1 MKLFYLLLTVAL
13 PFMKHWLGLLY
24 LAFGG
29 LLYGQDSPLVDNSYL
44 EDQFYFGLTYN
55 ALLEKPDAIN
65 QQNLSYG
72 IQTGF
77 IKDIPLNSSRTF
89 SLGLGIG
96 YATNSYYSN
105 LLALDETTGISYEDS
120 LEGIEGV
127 KRNKL
132 ETHTL
137 EFPIEL
143 RWRNSTPT
151 EFKFWRFY
159 PGIKLGY
166 VFSGRSKLVTDADK
180 ISFSNDDLRTFQYGA
195 MINFGYNTF
204 NLHLYYGLN
213 TLFND
218 DVALSDGNSLTMKPL
233 RLGIIF
239 YIL

>member
-13 PFMKHWLGLLY
+13 PLMKRCLGLLC
-24 LAFGG
+24 LTFGA
-29 LLYGQDSPLVDNSYL
+29 LLYGQESTLEDSSYL

-55 ALLEKPDAIN
+55 ALLEKPDAVN

-77 IKDIPLNSSRTF
+77 IKDIPLNSARTF
-89 SLGLGIG
+89 ALGLGVG

-105 LLALDETTGISYEDS
+105 LLASEDNNGVSYVDS
-120 LEGIEGV
+120 LEDIENV
-127 KRNKL
+127 KRNKI

-143 RWRNSTPT
+143 RWRNSNPT
-151 EFKFWRFY
+151 EYKFWRFY

-166 VFSGRSKLVTDADK
+166 VFSGRSKLVTESDK
-180 ISFSNDDLRTFQYGA
+180 IAFTNDDLRSFQYGA

-213 TLFND
+213 ALFND
-218 DVALSDGNSLTMKPL
+218 GVTLDNGDTLTIKPL

>member
-1 MKLFYLLLTVAL
+1 MKLFYLLLTIPL
-13 PFMKHWLGLLY
+13 RIMKPWLGLLC
-24 LAFGG
+24 LTFCS
-29 LLYGQDSPLVDNSYL
+29 LIYGQEPALEDSAYL

-55 ALLEKPDAIN
+55 ALLEKPDAIK

-89 SLGLGIG
+89 ALGLGVG

-105 LLALDETTGISYEDS
+105 LLVSNENTGIRYEDS
-120 LEGIEGV
+120 LAEIEGV

-132 ETHTL
+132 ETHTV
-137 EFPIEL
+137 EFPIEF

-166 VFSGRSKLVTDADK
+166 VFSGRSKLVTQDEK
-180 ISFSNDDLRTFQYGA
+180 VSFSNDDLRSFQYGA
-195 MINFGYNTF
+195 MLNFGYNTF
-204 NLHLYYGLN
+204 NLHLYYSLN
-213 TLFND
+213 PLFND
-218 DVALSDGNSLTMKPL
+218 DVTLSDGNTLTMKPL

>member
-1 MKLFYLLLTVAL
+1 MKRC
-13 PFMKHWLGLLY
+13 LGLLC
-24 LAFGG
+24 LTFGA
-29 LLYGQDSPLVDNSYL
+29 LLYGQESTLEDNSYL

-55 ALLEKPDAIN
+55 ALLEKPDAVN

-77 IKDIPLNSSRTF
+77 IKDIPLNSTRTF
-89 SLGLGIG
+89 ALGLGVG

-105 LLALDETTGISYEDS
+105 LLASEENNGVSYVDS
-120 LEGIEGV
+120 LGDIENV
-127 KRNKL
+127 KRNKI

-143 RWRNSTPT
+143 RWRNSNPI
-151 EFKFWRFY
+151 EYKFWRFY

-166 VFSGRSKLVTDADK
+166 VFSGRSKLVTESQKTA
-180 ISFSNDDLRTFQYGA
+180 FANDDLRSFQYGA

-213 TLFND
+213 ALFND
-218 DVALSDGNSLTMKPL
+218 GVTLNNGNTLTIKPL

>member
-1 MKLFYLLLTVAL
+1 
-13 PFMKHWLGLLY
+13 
-24 LAFGG
+24 
-29 LLYGQDSPLVDNSYL
+29 
-44 EDQFYFGLTYN
+44 
-55 ALLEKPDAIN
+55 LEKPDAVK

-72 IQTGF
+72 IQTGY

-89 SLGLGIG
+89 ALGLGIG
-96 YATNSYYSN
+96 YATNSYYSS
-105 LLALDETTGISYEDS
+105 LLAINQDNRITYEDS
-120 LEGIEGV
+120 LEDIEGV

-132 ETHTL
+132 ETHTV

-143 RWRNSTPT
+143 RWRNSTST

-166 VFSGRSKLVTDADK
+166 VFSGRSKLVTEASK
-180 ISFSNDDLRTFQYGA
+180 VSFSNNDLRDFQYGA
-195 MINFGYNTF
+195 MVNFGYNTF

-213 TLFND
+213 ALFND
-218 DVALSDGNSLTMKPL
+218 DVTLTDGNTLTIKPL

>member
-1 MKLFYLLLTVAL
+1 MKRWLVLLCLS
-13 PFMKHWLGLLY
+13 
-24 LAFGG
+24 FGG
-29 LLYGQDSPLVDNSYL
+29 LLLAQESGPVDTAYL

-77 IKDIPLNSSRTF
+77 IKDIPLNTNRTF
-89 SLGLGIG
+89 ALGLGIG

-105 LLALDETTGISYEDS
+105 LLVSQVESDILYGDNLED
-120 LEGIEGV
+120 IENV

-132 ETHTL
+132 ETHTV
-137 EFPIEL
+137 EFPIEF

-166 VFSGRSKLVTDADK
+166 VFSGRSKLVTDSDK
-180 ISFSNDDLRTFQYGA
+180 TSFNNDDLRSFQYGA

-204 NLHLYYGLN
+204 NLHLYYGFN
-213 TLFND
+213 SLFND
-218 DVALSDGNSLTMKPL
+218 DVSLGDGNTLSMKPL